1 MSIKKLNFMS
11 LQEAW
16 EELNFMLAQGNKD
29 VLENGGGVHGTEF
42 IVYDCLVK
50 ANTAKIDPNFNFGRV
65 LGYTEKKWT
74 SLVKNYVDFDY
85 LDLVKSEITMRRGK
99 NAKSYNYTFRF
110 SNKHGGGKDCLIS
123 IIFSKRV
130 GDEYPTAFFSVR
142 VSEITSRLIFDFLL
156 VQRICEYVYGVDH
169 PVHVNFFAPSMFI
182 TAERFS
188 MFAHWKGWKKTLK
201 KLDGYSGRFTQRV
214 KDVYNHFNTVDVKSI
229 RYKTHQ
235 RCAEVIQGVGHKVN
249 TDLFAKDLQLVKLAT
264 DLPLDADTPK
274 KVKAHKQK
282 EHANKTKSKRSDS

>member
-1 MSIKKLNFMS
+1 MALHKLHFVS
-11 LQEAW
+11 LQEVW
-16 EELNFMLAQGNKD
+16 EELNLMLAEGHPL

-50 ANTAKIDPNFNFGRV
+50 ANTAKIDPDFNFGRV

-85 LDLVKSEITMRRGK
+85 LDMVKSEITMRRGK

-123 IIFSKRV
+123 IIFSKRI
-130 GDEYPTAFFSVR
+130 GDEYPTAFFNVR

-156 VQRICEYVYGVDH
+156 VQRICEYVYGEDH

-188 MFAHWKGWKKTLK
+188 MFAHWKGWKKTK
-201 KLDGYSGRFTQRV
+201 KRV
-214 KDVYNHFNTVDVKSI
+214 SQGKGKFSKRVVDVYNHFSTVDVKSI

-235 RCAEVIQGVGHKVN
+235 RCAEVLQKVGHKVN
-249 TDLFAKDLQLVKLAT
+249 TDLFAKDLKLVQLVPE
-264 DLPLDADTPK
+264 LPMEADTPK
-274 KVKAHKQK
+274 KVKAIKQ
-282 EHANKTKSKRSDS
+282 SKKK